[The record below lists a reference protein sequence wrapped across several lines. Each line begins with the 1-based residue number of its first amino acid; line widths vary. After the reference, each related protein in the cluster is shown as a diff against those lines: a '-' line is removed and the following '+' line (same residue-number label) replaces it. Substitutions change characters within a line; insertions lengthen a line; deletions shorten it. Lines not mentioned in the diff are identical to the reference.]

1 MLKFRT
7 LQEAGGGLWR
17 AYEAGEVITRT
28 GTSPLLR
35 MAMGVEVKQLGSKD
49 SRVLRFIA
57 STEVEDRDGDII
69 RVAGWDLKNFLA
81 NPVHLWA
88 HNMRAD
94 NPPIGKTIRIE
105 QQDARLINDVD
116 FFMADTFEL
125 AALALKA
132 HLAGVGAESVGFRP
146 MMAIERR
153 DGQGRLTGFEFQQQ
167 ELLEISSVPVPS
179 NPEALTLATQ
189 KGLLTADEATTI
201 EKVWSPETV
210 SPIKIYL
217 PQSDLTEPPA
227 KEPTVEERRQAE
239 VAQAKAAA
247 ETMAEDEQKAMQRHH
262 LAMAEAYGLQ
272 VTIETGE
279 DKAKQQELEALKQ
292 EVQAL
297 SQRLAAR
304 DGAIGRAVKEAVQ
317 HAVN

>member
-1 MLKFRT
+1 MLTFRT
-7 LQEAGGGLWR
+7 VQEACGGLWR

-35 MAMGVEVKQLGSKD
+35 MAMGVDVKQLGGKD

-57 STEVEDRDGDII
+57 STELEDRDGDII

-105 QQDARLINDVD
+105 QQEGRLINDVD
-116 FFMADTFEL
+116 FFMAESFEL

-132 HLAGVGAESVGFRP
+132 HLAGVCAESVGFRP
-146 MMAIERR
+146 LSAIERR

-189 KGLLTADEATTI
+189 KGLLTSDEATTI
-201 EKVWSPETV
+201 EKIWSPDTV
-210 SPIKIYL
+210 SPIKVYL
-217 PQSDLTEPPA
+217 PQSDTTPPPP
-227 KEPTVEERRQAE
+227 KEPTLDERRQAE
-239 VAQAKAAA
+239 VTQAKVTA
-247 ETMAEDEQKAMQRHH
+247 ETMTDVERKGLQRHH
-262 LAMAEAYGLQ
+262 LALAEAYGLQ

-279 DKAKQQELEALKQ
+279 DTAKQQELDALKQ

-297 SQRLAAR
+297 SQRLAER
-304 DGAIGRAVKEAVQ
+304 DGAIGRAVQAAVQ
-317 HAVN
+317 YAVR

>member
-1 MLKFRT
+1 MLYRKPE
-7 LQEAGGGLWR
+7 EAGLWR
-17 AYEAGEVITRT
+17 AYEAGQIIMRGGATA
-28 GTSPLLR
+28 PLLR
-35 MAMGVEVKQLGSKD
+35 MPMAVDVKQLGGKD

-69 RVAGWDLKNFLA
+69 RVAGWELKNFLE

-88 HNMRAD
+88 HNMRQDLPA
-94 NPPIGKTIRIE
+94 IGKTIKIE
-105 QQDARLINDVD
+105 QQANRLINDVD
-116 FFMADTFEL
+116 FFMAEEFEL
-125 AALALKA
+125 ARLALKM

-189 KGLLTADEATTI
+189 KGLLTSDEATKI

-210 SPIKIYL
+210 SPIKVYL
-217 PQSDLTEPPA
+217 PQSDLAEPPA

-247 ETMAEDEQKAMQRHH
+247 ASMAEDEQKAMQRHH
-262 LAMAEAYGLQ
+262 LTMAEAYGLQ

-297 SQRLAAR
+297 SQRLAER

-317 HAVN
+317 HAVH